1 MSETLVEVE
10 RPLRSVT
17 CHACATIFSVSRPVV
32 LVPGRLSDRAAGVR
46 GTAIGSG
53 RRAHEAV
60 VRAGGQP
67 LVLPPLPASLDGLP
81 GLIGRVD
88 AVMLLGGGDVDPS
101 SYGEPSRTDALAGI
115 VAEHDEVELAVARLA
130 VARDLPVLAICRGCQ
145 VLNVALGGSL
155 HQDLGLREGTDPASH
170 RDAYHPIVLE
180 EGSVVASAMGT
191 TAFGS
196 GHSWHHQA
204 IDRPGDGLVVVGRA
218 HDGVVEA
225 VERAGARW
233 SIGLQWHPEDDAD
246 RAPEQQRIFDAFV
259 AAAQG

>member
-1 MSETLVEVE
+1 M
-10 RPLRSVT
+10 
-17 CHACATIFSVSRPVV
+17 SRPVV
-32 LVPGRLSDRAAGVR
+32 LVPGRLSDSAAGVR
-46 GTAIGSG
+46 GAAIGSG

-60 VRAGGQP
+60 VRAGGQT
-67 LVLPPLPASLDGLP
+67 LVLPPLPASLDGLT

-101 SYGEPSRTDALAGI
+101 SYGEPSRTDTLAGI
-115 VAEHDEVELAVARLA
+115 VAEHDEVELAVARFA
-130 VARDLPVLAICRGCQ
+130 VACDLPLLAICRGCQ

-155 HQDLGLREGTDPASH
+155 YQDLGMREGADPASH

-180 EGSVVASAMGT
+180 ERSTVASAMGT
-191 TAFGS
+191 TGFGS

-225 VERAGARW
+225 VERTGARW
-233 SIGLQWHPEDDAD
+233 TVGVQWHPEDDAESV
-246 RAPEQQRIFDAFV
+246 PEQQRIFDAFV
-259 AAAQG
+259 AAARG